1 MLDEDAV
8 TLECLFRIVDEE
20 KCVQLELLPF
30 SQLLLLAEAAEKYGA
45 YAASMLC
52 CSAMKYVS
60 SRAMTGRVRST
71 DP

>member
-52 CSAMKYVS
+52 CSALK
-60 SRAMTGRVRST
+60 
-71 DP
+71 

>member
-20 KCVQLELLPF
+20 KCVQLEFLPF
-30 SQLLLLAEAAEKYGA
+30 PQLLLLAEVAEKYGA

-52 CSAMKYVS
+52 CSALKYVS
-60 SRAMTGRVRST
+60 SRVMTGRVRCI